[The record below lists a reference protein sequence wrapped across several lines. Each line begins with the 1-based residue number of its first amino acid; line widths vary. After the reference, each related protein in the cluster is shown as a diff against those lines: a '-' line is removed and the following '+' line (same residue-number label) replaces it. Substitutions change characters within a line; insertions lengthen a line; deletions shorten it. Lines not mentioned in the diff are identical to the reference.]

1 MSAAA
6 VTPASAFP
14 AVPGLDV
21 EHRFVEARG
30 LRFHVAEAGDGPPL
44 VLLHGWPQHF
54 WMWRHVM
61 PRLAQRFRLYAPD
74 LRGLGWS
81 DAPDGPYDKRTMAA
95 DIVAVL
101 DELGLER
108 VRLMGHDWGAYI
120 TTLIANL
127 HPERLER
134 FLALNFPP
142 LWERSLDPRQLLGT
156 AHMPFLAPTDR
167 LVPRVAQLLLERGTR
182 LNEAEVRTY
191 VDVLRQPERR
201 HATTSIYRT
210 FILTDLR
217 RDPRRRPDV
226 PHRVIGGASDPVVR
240 WSKGVEL
247 VRGAGHFLPED
258 KPDAVLGHALSF
270 F

>member
-30 LRFHVAEAGDGPPL
+30 LRFHVAEAGEGPPL
-44 VLLHGWPQHF
+44 VLIHGWPQHF

-81 DAPDGPYDKRTMAA
+81 DAPDGPYDKQTLTD
-95 DIVAVL
+95 DIAAVL
-101 DELGLER
+101 DQLGLDR
-108 VRLMGHDWGAYI
+108 VKVMGHDWGGWVASR
-120 TTLIANL
+120 LAVDR
-127 HPERLER
+127 PEQVER
-134 FLALNFPP
+134 FIVLSFPP
-142 LWERSLDPRQLLGT
+142 LWERGLDPRQLLGT
-156 AHMPFLAPTDR
+156 AHMPFVSLTDR
-167 LVPRVAQLLLERGTR
+167 LVPRVAELVLTRGSR
-182 LNEAEVRTY
+182 LNETEVATY

-201 HATTSIYRT
+201 RASTGYYRAAYAK
-210 FILTDLR
+210 DVR
-217 RDPRRRPDV
+217 QSWRRPQV
-226 PHRVIGGASDPVVR
+226 PHRVVGGARDPVVR

-247 VRGAGHFLPED
+247 VRGVGHFFPED

-270 F
+270 L